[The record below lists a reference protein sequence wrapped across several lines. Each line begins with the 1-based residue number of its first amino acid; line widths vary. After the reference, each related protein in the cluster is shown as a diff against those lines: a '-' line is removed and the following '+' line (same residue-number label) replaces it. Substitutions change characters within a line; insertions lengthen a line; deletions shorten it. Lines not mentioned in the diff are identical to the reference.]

1 MDKPASLRKKLADT
15 FTVLKDHPDKLTIY
29 IIAGSIN
36 GQKYTLGHT
45 EKYTMRVLLTDWP
58 TPMQEVTVTILSWM
72 QEHQPQKLL
81 QGNIGNETMR
91 YEAEIIDNNL
101 ADLLYELDI
110 TEKVVVKVA
119 DNGDVEILAQTE
131 PQADDY

>member
-1 MDKPASLRKKLADT
+1 
-15 FTVLKDHPDKLTIY
+15 
-29 IIAGSIN
+29 
-36 GQKYTLGHT
+36 
-45 EKYTMRVLLTDWP
+45 
-58 TPMQEVTVTILSWM
+58 MQEVTATILSWM

-119 DNGDVEILAQTE
+119 TNGDVEILAQTE

>member
-1 MDKPASLRKKLADT
+1 
-15 FTVLKDHPDKLTIY
+15 
-29 IIAGSIN
+29 
-36 GQKYTLGHT
+36 
-45 EKYTMRVLLTDWP
+45 
-58 TPMQEVTVTILSWM
+58 MQEVTATILSWM

>member
-15 FTVLKDHPDKLTIY
+15 FAVLKDHPDKLTIY

-36 GQKYTLGHT
+36 GQKYSLSHT
-45 EKYTMRVLLTDWP
+45 EKYTIRVLLTEWP
-58 TPMQEVTVTILSWM
+58 TPMQEVTATILSWM

-91 YEAEIIDNNL
+91 YEAEIIDNNT